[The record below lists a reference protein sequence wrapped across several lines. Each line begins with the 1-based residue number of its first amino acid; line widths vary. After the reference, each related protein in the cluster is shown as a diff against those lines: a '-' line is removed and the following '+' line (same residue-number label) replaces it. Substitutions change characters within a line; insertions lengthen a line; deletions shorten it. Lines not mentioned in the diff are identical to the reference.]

1 MIKVNEEEKI
11 MTTESMKDSFSMLQM
26 NPKETTQILLEEDIL
41 VPDIK
46 PDLSKI
52 IFIEGKIKI
61 MDKSIS
67 NEKVNVTGKLQLK
80 ILYTPFSEN
89 ENATVVPMDFSIDFR
104 QEIDC
109 LADEKV
115 DIKFNPEIEHIDYTI
130 INERKLKVK
139 VLTNILTKGY
149 ESYAVDMIKADMD
162 NDMQYLKEKIKYT
175 DIVQREKETID
186 IKEEIA
192 IKDNMPE
199 IGEILNWDINIF
211 ENQRQVVN
219 QRAVIN
225 ATLQYNIMYLSNEI
239 EPVPVMLEEKS
250 EFTQFIDIKEFEG
263 SLDSK
268 ADFSV
273 EYSNVAIKKDI
284 EDNATLFNIEATIA
298 TELEISK
305 NKEQEI
311 IIDAYHP
318 LQNIEVEKGEVHYK
332 LLHSKSASDIQVR
345 EIINLFDDNKQI
357 EKIIS
362 VKGKVIETNNYIEG
376 DKNIIEGVLAVSI
389 IYETETEEEIR
400 KIHGMTDEIPFR
412 HYIDL
417 KDVGPSYEIEKEFNI
432 RKLDYE
438 KINNRQIEINSEI
451 FMKSRVYSRESH
463 EILKNVKIE
472 DLAIDFEN
480 TPSIIVY
487 IVKKDDNL
495 WKIAKNN
502 RTTIKEIEETN
513 DIDYESQIVPGQ
525 RLILLKSCK

>member
-1 MIKVNEEEKI
+1 

-26 NPKETTQILLEEDIL
+26 NQKETTQILLEEDIL
-41 VPDIK
+41 VPDTK

-61 MDKSIS
+61 MDKNIS
-67 NEKVNVTGKLQLK
+67 NDKVNVTGKLQLK
-80 ILYTPFSEN
+80 ILYTPFSGN
-89 ENATVVPMDFSIDFR
+89 ENATVVPMECNIDFR

-109 LADEKV
+109 LYDEKV
-115 DIKFNPEIEHIDYTI
+115 DIKFIPDIEHIDYNI
-130 INERKLKVK
+130 INERKLKIK

-149 ESYAVDMIKADMD
+149 ETYEVDMIKDEM
-162 NDMQYLKEKIKYT
+162 NSEMQYLKEQIKYT

-186 IKEEIA
+186 IKEEIG

-199 IGEILNWDINIF
+199 IGEVLSWDIHIF
-211 ENQRQVVN
+211 ENQRQIVN

-263 SLDSK
+263 SVDSK

-273 EYSNVAIKKDI
+273 EYSNVSIKKDI
-284 EDNATLFNIEATIA
+284 EDNATLLNMEATIA
-298 TELEISK
+298 TDLEITK
-305 NKEQEI
+305 NKEKEI

-318 LQNIEVEKGEVHYK
+318 MQNIEVEKGEIHYK
-332 LLHSKSASDIQVR
+332 LLHSKNASDIQVR
-345 EIINLFDDNKQI
+345 EIINLFDDNKQMENI
-357 EKIIS
+357 VS
-362 VKGKVIETNNYIEG
+362 VQGKVVETNNYVEA
-376 DKNIIEGVLAVSI
+376 DKNIIEGVLAVHI
-389 IYETETEEEIR
+389 IYETETEEGTR

-412 HYIDL
+412 HYIDI
-417 KDVGPSYEIEKEFNI
+417 KGVGPSYEIEKDFNI
-432 RKLDYE
+432 RKIDYE

-451 FMKSRVYSRESH
+451 FMKSRVYAKESH
-463 EILKNVKIE
+463 EVLRDVAIQDQE
-472 DLAIDFEN
+472 IDFEN
-480 TPSIIVY
+480 TPSIIIY

-502 RTTIKEIEETN
+502 RTTIREIEETN
-513 DIDYESQIVPGQ
+513 NIDYESQLVPGQ
-525 RLILLKSCK
+525 KLILLKSCK